1 MGRALVVGLNKVD
14 ACGSATLS
22 GIAHS
27 EKVLESRAV
36 EAIRESLKQVTPELG
51 DAAMVLPLS
60 AIEGAG
66 VDKIV
71 PSVQKVYDTW
81 NARIPTAKLNAWL
94 RELKMQKAHVG
105 GGKSVWRIKYL
116 SQVKS
121 RPPTFVAFVSGKTKL
136 GDSVERFVANSL
148 RDEFD
153 LVGVPLRV
161 VQRNSK

>member
-1 MGRALVVGLNKVD
+1 MVGLNKVD
-14 ACGSATLS
+14 ACGSLILN
-22 GIAHS
+22 GIAQS
-27 EKVLESRAV
+27 ENVLESRAV

-66 VDKIV
+66 VDKII
-71 PSVQKVYDTW
+71 PSIQKVYQTW

-94 RELKMQKAHVG
+94 KELKIQKAHVG
-105 GGKSVWRIKYL
+105 GGNSVWRIKYL

-121 RPPTFVAFVSGKTKL
+121 RPPTFVAFISGKTKL

-153 LVGVPLRV
+153 LAGVPLRV
-161 VQRNSK
+161 IQRNSS